1 MMHTWVIVADQRDL
15 MRELEWMGQVCRI
28 EDCVWKTGKAMTQ
41 DWNLLFPR
49 ASDFRRFKELSV
61 GPTKRT
67 FR

>member
-49 ASDFRRFKELSV
+49 ASDFRKV
-61 GPTKRT
+61 
-67 FR
+67 